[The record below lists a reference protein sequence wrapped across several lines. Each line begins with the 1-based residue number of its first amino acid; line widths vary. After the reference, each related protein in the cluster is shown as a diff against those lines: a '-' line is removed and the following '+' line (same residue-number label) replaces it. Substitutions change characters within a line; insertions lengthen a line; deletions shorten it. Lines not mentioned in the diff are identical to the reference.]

1 VKSLSGT
8 VEEIIM
14 SVLQRTIRMF
24 VLAALAVAGQAGFS
38 QEGYHPFS
46 EPMSFDPDW
55 QFFAPVQMQDL
66 QDLTARQRA
75 NNGFYVAYDRMQ
87 IGLNRSDTEQASNKI
102 DFTWGNRFDF
112 GWMNSKESGWMF
124 SALNVSGPNVYNQ
137 FVQQR
142 FNQFILPATNP
153 TLLPPYQND
162 NGLLRQFIVQD
173 SVNVGSFASFEANK
187 VWRMEPYRYGGILEP
202 MVGLRYAFFGDSAA
216 NDRYSSGPLV
226 NFATPPAIVGVFE
239 DIFRDRVQT
248 DNNMLL
254 GQVGF
259 RYTKFINRWTLSNDF
274 KFFGGHVYQ
283 SQSTS
288 LATTRTSYPNP
299 IVIGGT
305 SLTENNSAGT
315 FGNPLAPP
323 FYSGRR
329 REASTIGFDLRVE
342 GSYKAT
348 KYLDLRGGFAM
359 LYFARGIWRGS
370 TSTEGGNQLSDN
382 QNLVMPAFTFGIA
395 LNR

>member
-1 VKSLSGT
+1 
-8 VEEIIM
+8 M

-87 IGLNRSDTEQASNKI
+87 IGLNRSITEEASNKI

-142 FNQFILPATNP
+142 LNQFIPAATNV

-162 NGLLRQFIVQD
+162 DALLRRFIIQD
-173 SVNVGSFASFEANK
+173 SVNVGSFSSFEANK

-202 MVGLRYAFFGDSAA
+202 MVGLRYAFFGDGAA
-216 NDRYSSGPLV
+216 NDVYTAGTLV
-226 NFATPPAIVGVFE
+226 NGAIPPAVVGSFE
-239 DIFRDRVQT
+239 NILRDRVQS

-254 GQVGF
+254 GQFGF
-259 RYTKFINRWTLSNDF
+259 RYTKFMNRWTLSNDF

-283 SQSTS
+283 NQSTS
-288 LATTRTSYPNP
+288 RVNTETTYPNP
-299 IVIGGT
+299 IAIGAT
-305 SLTENNSAGT
+305 SLTENNST
-315 FGNPLAPP
+315 LRVAPP
-323 FYSGRR
+323 FYAGRR
-329 REASTIGFDLRVE
+329 DNATTLGFDLRVE

-348 KYLDLRGGFAM
+348 KYLDVRGGFAM
-359 LYFARGIWRGS
+359 LYFARGIWRGA
-370 TSTEGGNQLSDN
+370 TNTEGGNPNLNN
-382 QNLVMPAFTFGIA
+382 QTLVMPAFTFGVA